1 MYQCK
6 FISFCLLL
14 ELSKKWAQAYFN
26 TNIYYF
32 SDMHGHTYFLCVIN
46 SNLHVHVMIHVS

>member
-32 SDMHGHTYFLCVIN
+32 YDMHGHTYFLCVIN
-46 SNLHVHVMIHVS
+46 SNLHVHVMIS